1 MTTYASLNQVHD
13 EITLPYS
20 NVSNDSELNSLLVL
34 VDSYINMRLQKYTSL
49 PLQIEIS
56 TELADIEARWVAA
69 RFRFRRATP
78 QEQQQYQAALKNI
91 EDEFQAFLN
100 NNFRK
105 GFRAYGSMTN
115 IDAPIDYGQFNN
127 QDSGLH

>member
-1 MTTYASLNQVHD
+1 MGTYSSLNQCKD
-13 EITLPYS
+13 ELTLAYS
-20 NVSNDSELNSLLVL
+20 VTTNDTELNNLLGL

-100 NNFRK
+100 NNFRT
-105 GFRAYGSMTN
+105 GFRVVSSMTN
-115 IDAPIDYGQFNN
+115 VDAPIDYGQFNN
-127 QDSGLH
+127 QDSGLR